1 MRVGSGRFTE
11 RCGQGVCPNTQ
22 LDSISGD
29 TDSRTRKYVEITH
42 DYPLAAAKAF
52 STLHP
57 DSPFTFVYVSGE
69 GATQTPGM
77 FTPIFGRVKGQIETA
92 LFEFGKQNPML
103 KVYNVRPA
111 GVDWRHHPEIH
122 PYIPDQALW
131 KKLLLAP
138 LDVVYKSMMTPTQP
152 MGRIFTELAM
162 SKGEPLQGSGIG
174 MEGTLVT
181 NVAIRRMAG
190 L

>member
-1 MRVGSGRFTE
+1 
-11 RCGQGVCPNTQ
+11 
-22 LDSISGD
+22 
-29 TDSRTRKYVEITH
+29 
-42 DYPLAAAKAF
+42 
-52 STLHP
+52 
-57 DSPFTFVYVSGE
+57 
-69 GATQTPGM
+69 M
-77 FTPIFGRVKGQIETA
+77 FTPIFGRVKGQIETS
-92 LFEFGKQNPML
+92 LFEFGKQNPMF
-103 KVYNVRPA
+103 KAYNVRPG
-111 GVDWRHHPEIH
+111 GVDWRYHPEIH
-122 PYIPDQALW
+122 PYIPNQPLW